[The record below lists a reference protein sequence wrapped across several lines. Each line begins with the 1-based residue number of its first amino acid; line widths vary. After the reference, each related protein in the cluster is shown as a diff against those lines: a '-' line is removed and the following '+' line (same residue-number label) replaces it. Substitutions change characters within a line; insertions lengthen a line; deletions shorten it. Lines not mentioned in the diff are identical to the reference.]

1 VPSRIGTPT
10 SLALD
15 TVQDPRPPAGGQAG
29 AGGAG
34 GGPEQA
40 VAHATAA
47 TSSARSRDGVGRG
60 RATGRWIMALD
71 RISAERSA
79 LIDEAPRVR
88 APSQPR
94 CPAKPSGGR
103 PAKPS
108 GRRLPGSLGEPAGLP
123 E

>member
-1 VPSRIGTPT
+1 
-10 SLALD
+10 LD

-47 TSSARSRDGVGRG
+47 TSSARSHDGVGRG

-71 RISAERSA
+71 RIGAERSA

-88 APSQPR
+88 AVSASVPGQAER
-94 CPAKPSGGR
+94 R
-103 PAKPS
+103 P
-108 GRRLPGSLGEPAGLP
+108 PGQAERPPVAGFAR
-123 E
+123 